1 MSAADVCHVVR
12 INTGLT
18 ASLERRLLVWLARR
32 LPRWVGSDHLTLLAL
47 LAMGAAG
54 ASYWAAAHVH
64 QLALLGVVAAL
75 AINWFGDSLDGTLAR
90 VRNQQ
95 RPRYGYYV
103 DHVVD
108 CIGAVML
115 FGGLALSGFMHPI
128 VALGVLAAYLL
139 VSAETYLAT
148 HCLARFRMSRFGIG
162 PTELRLLL
170 AAGTLAL
177 FTEPSVPLFGARYQ
191 LFDVGGVAA
200 IGGMAFAAVA
210 SALRNGMALYR
221 AEPLPDPSQGG

>member
-1 MSAADVCHVVR
+1 MSAAEVCHVVR

-18 ASLERRLLVWLARR
+18 ATVERRLLVWLAHR
-32 LPRWVGSDHLTLLAL
+32 LPRWIGSDHLTLVAL

-54 ASYWAAAHVH
+54 ASYWAAAHIH
-64 QLALLGVVAAL
+64 PLALLGVIAAL
-75 AINWFGDSLDGTLAR
+75 ALNWFGDSLDGTLAR
-90 VRNQQ
+90 VRHQQ

-115 FGGLALSGFMHPI
+115 FGGLALSGFMSPI

-148 HCLARFRMSRFGIG
+148 HSLAEFRMSRFGVG

-177 FTEPSVPLFGARYQ
+177 FTEPVVSLLGSRYL
-191 LFDVGGVAA
+191 LFDVGGVTA
-200 IGGMAFAAVA
+200 IAGMAIATLV
-210 SALRNGMALYR
+210 SVVRNGRALYR
-221 AEPLPDPSQGG
+221 AEPLPAGSPGT